1 MYNFLKPQPEG
12 TLRRRRDGRQRV
24 DDDPGAGMGAAPC
37 GSVNPLTSGPTALS
51 DIQQIFKR
59 PTSKIEKGIFLA
71 SKNLD
76 KF

>member
-1 MYNFLKPQPEG
+1 MG
-12 TLRRRRDGRQRV
+12 T
-24 DDDPGAGMGAAPC
+24 APS